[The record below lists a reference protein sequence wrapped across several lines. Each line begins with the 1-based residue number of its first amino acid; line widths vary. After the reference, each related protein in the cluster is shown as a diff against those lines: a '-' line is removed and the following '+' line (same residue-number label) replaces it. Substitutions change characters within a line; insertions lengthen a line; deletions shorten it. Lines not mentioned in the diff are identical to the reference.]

1 MAEVFIAIAQGSEG
15 FERPVV
21 VKRLLP
27 HLAALPRF
35 RQMFVDEARIMLSL
49 QHGNIV
55 QILDMGRLD
64 GVPFLALEYV
74 DGRDL
79 RTVLERVRQHGM
91 ALPRELMAFVAA
103 EVCRG
108 LDYAHRK
115 RDDQGRPL
123 HIVHRDINPANIFI
137 SYEGA
142 VKVGDFGL
150 AKARDN
156 LEQSDAGV
164 IKGKL
169 SYLSPEQAQ
178 GQPIDLRSDIFSLGT
193 TLFETTTGQRP
204 FGGDS
209 DVEIVMR
216 VRDGRYTRP
225 SLLDPEYPPALEAIV
240 TRALQPDP
248 RDRYATAAVM
258 GEELQRYLQ
267 SAPSRTGDR
276 RLAHFLEEL
285 LGQDRRSQSA
295 LFRLP
300 PAQALPPVMSSVSH
314 RGSLS
319 DYRHGAPPAGDE
331 EPLAID
337 PPPVPLPAAGGVG
350 VAAPPA
356 ARPPSPPPL
365 PSLARATPPH
375 DRYIGWLAG
384 GVLVAV
390 AGLLLWRA
398 LQPAAALD
406 PPRVSDAPRA
416 ALRRERRPRATRVPP
431 RAGVASA
438 DAAAVAAVAPRD
450 GGKRGEGGEG
460 GEGGEAPQAQD
471 VAPVRPRAAVVA
483 ARRPRRPTRGVLE
496 IATTLAGEVYVDG
509 RLAGR
514 TPGFRRELRPGRHS
528 VSVRPSGR
536 QIRHD
541 GLVEIVAG
549 KTQRLT
555 LTAGPTTAAPSKR
568 GAMR

>member
-204 FGGDS
+204 FDGES
-209 DVEIVMR
+209 DVEVVMR
-216 VRDGRYTRP
+216 VRDGRFTRP
-225 SLLDPEYPPALEAIV
+225 SQLDPEYPPALEAIV
-240 TRALQPDP
+240 MRALQHDP
-248 RDRYATAAVM
+248 RERYATAAVM

-300 PAQALPPVMSSVSH
+300 PAEALPPVMSSVSR

-337 PPPVPLPAAGGVG
+337 PPPVPSPAAAGRGGP
-350 VAAPPA
+350 APAA
-356 ARPPSPPPL
+356 ARPPRPPL
-365 PSLARATPPH
+365 LPTPARATPPH
-375 DRYIGWLAG
+375 DRYISWLAG

-398 LQPAAALD
+398 LQPAALVD
-406 PPRVSDAPRA
+406 LPRASDAPRA
-416 ALRRERRPRATRVPP
+416 ALRRERRPRAPRVPP
-431 RAGVASA
+431 RAGVASP
-438 DAAAVAAVAPRD
+438 DAADVAAAAPRD
-450 GGKRGEGGEG
+450 GGKRGEAGEE
-460 GEGGEAPQAQD
+460 GEEGEAPRAQD
-471 VAPVRPRAAVVA
+471 LAPVRPRAAVVA

-496 IATTLAGEVYVDG
+496 IATTLPGEVYVDG

-555 LTAGPTTAAPSKR
+555 LTGGPSTAAPSSR